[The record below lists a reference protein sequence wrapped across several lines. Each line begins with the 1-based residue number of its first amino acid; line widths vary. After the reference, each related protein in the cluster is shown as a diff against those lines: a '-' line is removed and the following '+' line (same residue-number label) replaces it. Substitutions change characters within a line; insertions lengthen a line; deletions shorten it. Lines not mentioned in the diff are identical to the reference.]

1 MGLYVLRSWKL
12 QVRFDRKF
20 TFDNYK
26 SELVNASV
34 ARETF
39 EKTFE
44 NKKLRVNNW
53 KENETFANSQSERLY
68 LHSIKYLL

>member
-1 MGLYVLRSWKL
+1 MFYVRENS
-12 QVRFDRKF
+12 RFDLIESLRY
-20 TFDNYK
+20 DNCK

-44 NKKLRVNNW
+44 NKKLRVNNR